1 MCSICGAV
9 SFKDGAS
16 LSLEAVNKMNKSMKH
31 RGPDESDIFATEC
44 AIFGHNRLSVMD
56 IENGKQPFSTV
67 YGNKKYTIVY
77 NGEIYNCSE
86 LKRDFEKRGIFLK
99 TKCDTEV
106 VLYSYIVYG
115 KDCPQMLNGIFAFAV
130 YDGESVFFA
139 RDRFGVKPFYYAL
152 KGKELIFASEIKA
165 MLKHPLISSKIDKQ
179 GLWEILYLSPNF
191 VSGKSVFCDISELC
205 PGECMLF
212 QKKGLKK
219 WKYWQIKAKPYLKDR
234 SYAIEKTRELVCDA
248 VTRQLDSDV
257 PLSVLLSG
265 GLDSSVVSAVASKH
279 FKEKGQVLDTYSFEY
294 EGNKESFSKSI
305 FQPEKDDD
313 FATYLADYLGTKH
326 TVLTCPTNEIL
337 SLLTTSTVYRDLV
350 GQADIDS
357 SLLYFC
363 REIKKNHTVTLSG
376 ECSDEIFGGYPWF
389 YRPEMLYSD
398 FFPWIHSP
406 RLRASLFKDDV
417 SNCDTGYDYVRQ
429 IYKKTLTEC
438 PVLDSDSDEMRVSRI
453 ASYLSVNY
461 FMTSLLQRKDR
472 MSMASGVEVRVPFA
486 DHRIFEFVFN
496 VPWKYKLE
504 NGIEKSLLRNSMV
517 DYLPD
522 KILWRKKSPYPKTHN
537 PEYMKGVIK
546 LLNERMKA
554 GGYLSQYLDR
564 QRLDDII
571 QKNGTWFGQLMSAP
585 QLIAWLIQLDFFIEH
600 YNVDLVD

>member
-1 MCSICGAV
+1 MCSICGSVCFDNV
-9 SFKDGAS
+9 SC
-16 LSLEAVNKMNKSMKH
+16 LSTNIIDEMNKSMKH
-31 RGPDESDIFATEC
+31 RGPDESDIFTGES

-56 IENGKQPFSTV
+56 LENGKQPFSVV

-77 NGEIYNCSE
+77 NGEIYNCKE
-86 LKRDFEKRGIFLK
+86 LKKDFENRGIYLK

-115 KDCPQMLNGIFAFAV
+115 KDCPKMLNGIFAFAV

-152 KGKELIFASEIKA
+152 KGNELIFASEIKA
-165 MLKHPLISSKIDKQ
+165 MLKHPLISSKIDKE

-191 VSGKSVFCDISELC
+191 VSGKSVFRDILELC
-205 PGECMLF
+205 PGECMIF
-212 QKKGLKK
+212 DQNGLKK
-219 WKYWQIKAKPYLKDR
+219 WRYWQITAKPFFKGRDF
-234 SYAIEKTRELVCDA
+234 AIEKTKELVVDA
-248 VTRQLDSDV
+248 VTRQLDADV

-265 GLDSSVVSAVASKH
+265 GLDSSVVSAIASRHYGK
-279 FKEKGQVLDTYSFEY
+279 KGLILDTYSFEY
-294 EGNKESFSKSI
+294 EGNKESFEKSL

-313 FATYLADYLGTKH
+313 FALYLADYLGTNH
-326 TVLTCPTNEIL
+326 TVLTCPTSEVAN
-337 SLLTTSTVYRDLV
+337 LLTTSTMYRDLV

-357 SLLYFC
+357 SLLYYC
-363 REIKKNHTVTLSG
+363 KEIKKKHTVTLSG

-406 RLRASLFKDDV
+406 RLRASLFKDKV
-417 SNCDTGYDYVRQ
+417 SNSDTGYDYVRQ
-429 IYKKTLTEC
+429 IYKNSLSEC
-438 PVLDSDSDEMRVSRI
+438 PVLDSDSDEMRLSRI

-496 VPWKYKLE
+496 VPWKYKFE
-504 NGIEKSLLRNSMV
+504 NGVEKSLLRNSMV

-537 PEYMKGVIK
+537 PEYMKRVLGI
-546 LLNERMKA
+546 LDERLRRM
-554 GGYLSQYLDR
+554 GYLSEFLDR
-564 QRLDDII
+564 QKLDEII

-585 QLIAWLIQLDFFIEH
+585 QLIAWLIQLDFFME
-600 YNVDLVD
+600 YYKVDLVD